1 MTPPRALEAGRPF
14 PAPSRRA
21 FAVGI
26 AGLLLAPA
34 ARAQP
39 FARRLRLGVLRPTEL
54 EPADRSAALLLHSLR
69 RLGYRTGRNLAVE
82 NRHADGREERLPALA
97 RELVRHRV
105 DVIVAV
111 GSAATRAARDAT
123 TTIPIVMVGDFDP
136 IAVGLVSSLER
147 PGANLTGVL
156 VGSGAGLAARR
167 LALLREALPEATR
180 FGLIVPADPAL
191 RPEVAGAQRAAAA
204 QGVALSVAEVE
215 GRGDYERVFNTFDS
229 EQVQAVLVGASTAFL
244 HDRRRLLALAARHRL
259 PTAWEWPEEARDGGL
274 LAYGVGLD
282 EAWQQVAAYVDRLSR
297 GARAGDLPIVRPTRL
312 RLVVNLRTARALDL
326 ALPDTLLSRAD
337 EVIE

>member
-1 MTPPRALEAGRPF
+1 MRSRVSHDRPQGADRFHRPAGADAGGSDTWEQSRRMTPPRALEAGRPF

-180 FGLIVPADPAL
+180 FGLIVPA
-191 RPEVAGAQRAAAA
+191 
-204 QGVALSVAEVE
+204 
-215 GRGDYERVFNTFDS
+215 
-229 EQVQAVLVGASTAFL
+229 
-244 HDRRRLLALAARHRL
+244 
-259 PTAWEWPEEARDGGL
+259 
-274 LAYGVGLD
+274 
-282 EAWQQVAAYVDRLSR
+282 
-297 GARAGDLPIVRPTRL
+297 
-312 RLVVNLRTARALDL
+312 
-326 ALPDTLLSRAD
+326 
-337 EVIE
+337 